1 MKKFNPDRS
10 AVKTKKHTY
19 NICINEKSIVSL
31 KIFKFAPCSNFHV
44 YSYYFYVIFLVF
56 SYFVTFFNSYLV

>member
-19 NICINEKSIVSL
+19 NICINEKKHS
-31 KIFKFAPCSNFHV
+31 PP
-44 YSYYFYVIFLVF
+44 
-56 SYFVTFFNSYLV
+56 